1 MDSDSDDELMNV
13 GINSP
18 NRNVSNSQLSYNSD
32 SSIESD
38 TEGIHREDSIGNS
51 QLQQLLDEANARKA
65 QNELLA
71 KASDIKNNVKKRK
84 IGDSDGSIGTSFNSV
99 NLTINLGGT
108 NNSEEDSRKKSRQE
122 QSLKDTVNAID
133 KEKNID
139 SKNLSKD
146 LGTNGYPNHV
156 VKSFYDYDSDQ
167 LAKKAND
174 LKQKLQNDKDLQKL
188 NWETLWSNSFMS
200 KLEDMESKN
209 SLGQLHSDQCKLLFN
224 STVYHTYDTEKEN
237 NVDLIYQRGLFLQS
251 LVNGKSITHAP
262 PKRNIRTSRQK
273 NNYFGWN
280 ITFDDFVD
288 VFKYYGINMKA
299 IQKAS
304 VNLAQNNTLDAL
316 SLQRHWDYAMRNYF
330 REETPEDDVHA
341 FDDDDS
347 DGDGENGTDDDDL
360 DEEHYIRNNIT
371 PRKKKKEINPFDR
384 EHMPSISSLKFVVK
398 FLRIVDIDT
407 NVEDNNNNNN
417 NNNINSENGNDD
429 LNSCEQI
436 IVALVLLLSDAVI
449 FDIAIAIQETILSLW
464 KKYISVEKPRGR
476 KRYIKCKLREIFVHR
491 QLYNLG
497 PLLYSLPNNDIFD
510 DIKIDISRR
519 VLNLRC
525 FPNMSESELKVKV
538 FTQDEL
544 STTLTMNEIA
554 EYLEELPKL
563 TAIGGASG
571 NSKSS
576 SSSSDSTK
584 EHSNATSIHHADT
597 LDLIIL
603 IGEIIVAMGDKEA
616 KSKFVTSLEALL
628 LKANKKKLSKNMPFK
643 MNQDIR
649 MNCQITLSK
658 YLKH

>member
-1 MDSDSDDELMNV
+1 MDNCIPINV
-13 GINSP
+13 NYYLI
-18 NRNVSNSQLSYNSD
+18 QL
-32 SSIESD
+32 
-38 TEGIHREDSIGNS
+38 
-51 QLQQLLDEANARKA
+51 
-65 QNELLA
+65 
-71 KASDIKNNVKKRK
+71 
-84 IGDSDGSIGTSFNSV
+84 
-99 NLTINLGGT
+99 
-108 NNSEEDSRKKSRQE
+108 
-122 QSLKDTVNAID
+122 
-133 KEKNID
+133 
-139 SKNLSKD
+139 
-146 LGTNGYPNHV
+146 
-156 VKSFYDYDSDQ
+156 
-167 LAKKAND
+167 
-174 LKQKLQNDKDLQKL
+174 
-188 NWETLWSNSFMS
+188 
-200 KLEDMESKN
+200 
-209 SLGQLHSDQCKLLFN
+209 C
-224 STVYHTYDTEKEN
+224 TYDTEKEN

-398 FLRIVDIDT
+398 FLRIVDT
-407 NVEDNNNNNN
+407 NVEDNNNNNNN

-476 KRYIKCKLREIFVHR
+476 K
-491 QLYNLG
+491 
-497 PLLYSLPNNDIFD
+497 DI
-510 DIKIDISRR
+510 
-519 VLNLRC
+519 
-525 FPNMSESELKVKV
+525 
-538 FTQDEL
+538 
-544 STTLTMNEIA
+544 
-554 EYLEELPKL
+554 
-563 TAIGGASG
+563 
-571 NSKSS
+571 
-576 SSSSDSTK
+576 
-584 EHSNATSIHHADT
+584 
-597 LDLIIL
+597 
-603 IGEIIVAMGDKEA
+603 
-616 KSKFVTSLEALL
+616 
-628 LKANKKKLSKNMPFK
+628 
-643 MNQDIR
+643 
-649 MNCQITLSK
+649 
-658 YLKH
+658 